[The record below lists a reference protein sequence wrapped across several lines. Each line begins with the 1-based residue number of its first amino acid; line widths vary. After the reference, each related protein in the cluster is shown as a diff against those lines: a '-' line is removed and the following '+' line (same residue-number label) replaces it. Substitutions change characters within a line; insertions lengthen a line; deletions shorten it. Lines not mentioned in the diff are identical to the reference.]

1 MVLAHVDGELERRL
15 IKVGRSQERSSLNR
29 LTSWLDRLETWREL
43 LGLMLLNDPGRFLSN
58 DMALARLIREQFEVI
73 GVVYGRRGHKAS
85 WHMRTVIDIDVD
97 H

>member
-1 MVLAHVDGELERRL
+1 
-15 IKVGRSQERSSLNR
+15 
-29 LTSWLDRLETWREL
+29 
-43 LGLMLLNDPGRFLSN
+43 MLLNDPGRFLSN